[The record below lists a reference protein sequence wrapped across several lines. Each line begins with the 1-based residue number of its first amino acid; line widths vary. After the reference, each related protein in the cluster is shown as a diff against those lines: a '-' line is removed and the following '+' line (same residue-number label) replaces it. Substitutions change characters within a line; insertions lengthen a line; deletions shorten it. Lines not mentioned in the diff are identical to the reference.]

1 MLLALRTR
9 EHVGVDHL
17 GVQLAQALAEISML
31 WSNSWFP
38 RHACVTG
45 MAFIALTAAAPR
57 SNEDRSEGDRKSPF
71 NVHRY
76 ASPGWTLSWMK
87 HFKAERFWSSYTV
100 FHFFEKG

>member
-1 MLLALRTR
+1 
-9 EHVGVDHL
+9 
-17 GVQLAQALAEISML
+17 ML

-100 FHFFEKG
+100 FHFFEKVKRSARKDAS

>member
-1 MLLALRTR
+1 
-9 EHVGVDHL
+9 
-17 GVQLAQALAEISML
+17 
-31 WSNSWFP
+31 
-38 RHACVTG
+38 

-57 SNEDRSEGDRKSPF
+57 SSEDRSEGDRKSPF

-100 FHFFEKG
+100 FHFFEKVKR